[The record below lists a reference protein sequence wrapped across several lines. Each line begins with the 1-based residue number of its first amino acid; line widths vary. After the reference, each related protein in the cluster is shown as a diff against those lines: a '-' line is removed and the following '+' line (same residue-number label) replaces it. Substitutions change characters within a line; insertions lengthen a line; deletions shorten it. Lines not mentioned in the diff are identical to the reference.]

1 MLKHRVFYFV
11 IVAATT
17 VASLSGFLRGIG
29 DILPNSG
36 FRW

>member
-1 MLKHRVFYFV
+1 MKSRVFYFV

-17 VASLSGFLRGIG
+17 VASFSGFIG
-29 DILPNSG
+29 GLIGLNG